1 MKLLSLILK
10 EFEKSFCKKNKIKYI
25 HLVFG
30 TSLFFTAC
38 VFPQQRYVSYYPT
51 DYVYKGDLQGLE
63 NCLRLG
69 GGINQRDPFFKNY
82 TPLMIAAKE
91 GEYLISEYLIRHV
104 NARTRD
110 GHTAL
115 MMASFNRYPGNRK
128 TSGADIHTMTLQGHT
143 ALSES
148 TLEYYKIIQDILI
161 KAGVGAK

>member
-10 EFEKSFCKKNKIKYI
+10 EFEKSFCKNKIKYI

-38 VFPQQRYVSYYPT
+38 VF
-51 DYVYKGDLQGLE
+51 
-63 NCLRLG
+63 
-69 GGINQRDPFFKNY
+69 
-82 TPLMIAAKE
+82 PLMIAAKE

-143 ALSES
+143 AWSES
-148 TLEYYKIIQDILI
+148 TLEYYKMIQDILI